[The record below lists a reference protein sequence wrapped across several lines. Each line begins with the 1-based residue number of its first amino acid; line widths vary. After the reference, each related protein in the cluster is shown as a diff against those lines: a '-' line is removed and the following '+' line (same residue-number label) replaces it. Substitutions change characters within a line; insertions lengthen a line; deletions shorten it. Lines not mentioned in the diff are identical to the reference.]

1 MSDSENL
8 EKEAFVY
15 CISTIDPPTRTY
27 IGATTDVDR
36 RLRQHNGELS
46 GGARKTSQRPGQWYR
61 VCYLRGFTS
70 WREALQVEW
79 RWKHFSR
86 QLAARKGKAGW
97 GDWLQLRNAAM
108 EMVLSWWLERTGVEL
123 EVVYE

>member
-46 GGARKTSQRPGQWYR
+46 GGARK
-61 VCYLRGFTS
+61 V
-70 WREALQVEW
+70 
-79 RWKHFSR
+79 
-86 QLAARKGKAGW
+86 
-97 GDWLQLRNAAM
+97 
-108 EMVLSWWLERTGVEL
+108 
-123 EVVYE
+123 